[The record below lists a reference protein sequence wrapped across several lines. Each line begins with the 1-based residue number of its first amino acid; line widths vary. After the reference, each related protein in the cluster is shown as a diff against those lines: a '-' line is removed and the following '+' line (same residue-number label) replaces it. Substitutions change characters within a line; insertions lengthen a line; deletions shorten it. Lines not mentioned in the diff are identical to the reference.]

1 LITNS
6 KKISSDKTKSN
17 AQKNIRGGVKPVQGL
32 ALVAVFFALGYL
44 LMSHFSNQKT
54 VSGARS
60 SYPGQGDCGYQ
71 LVVGDKTL
79 GTVFFSGPSNL
90 KRILDRLEQNGL
102 KVTTPNLVFPCGSVI
117 HLKDGDIQEVKRL
130 PGEQIIACG
139 KRIELNEATEEDLM
153 SIPGIGP
160 GIAKRI
166 CEKRILLGHFD
177 SVSDLGK
184 ISGIGAKKVLD
195 YQKYLR

>member
-1 LITNS
+1 MI
-6 KKISSDKTKSN
+6 
-17 AQKNIRGGVKPVQGL
+17 
-32 ALVAVFFALGYL
+32 
-44 LMSHFSNQKT
+44 
-54 VSGARS
+54 
-60 SYPGQGDCGYQ
+60 GDR
-71 LVVGDKTL
+71 TL

-90 KRILDRLEQNGL
+90 KKILDGLEQKGL

-130 PGEQIIACG
+130 SGEQTIACG
-139 KRIELNEATEEDLM
+139 KRIELNKATEEDLM

-160 GIAKRI
+160 GTAKRI
-166 CEKRILLGHFD
+166 CERRSLLGPFE

-195 YQKYLR
+195 YQNY